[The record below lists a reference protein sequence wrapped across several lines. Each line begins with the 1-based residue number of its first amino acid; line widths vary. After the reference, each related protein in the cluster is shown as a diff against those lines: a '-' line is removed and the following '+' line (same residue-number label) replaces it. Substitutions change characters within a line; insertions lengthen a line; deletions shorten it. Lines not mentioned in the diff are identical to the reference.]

1 MLKGKKDEILHS
13 KGIMINQP
21 ASSLQNISHQ
31 TFMETVST
39 FIRGTEL
46 TMAAA
51 RQQTIQTQNG
61 GASERVCG
69 VYVGVPALGT
79 QHRAESRELARLT
92 SCESYYTSSLLNG
105 VCYGPRTREQE
116 EKRVASRQ
124 SPG

>member
-21 ASSLQNISHQ
+21 ASSLQNIIHQ
-31 TFMETVST
+31 TFMETVSS
-39 FIRGTEL
+39 FIIGTEL

-69 VYVGVPALGT
+69 SVHVGVSALGRK
-79 QHRAESRELARLT
+79 QRAEN
-92 SCESYYTSSLLNG
+92 SLNF
-105 VCYGPRTREQE
+105 V
-116 EKRVASRQ
+116 RVILHIEPS
-124 SPG
+124 